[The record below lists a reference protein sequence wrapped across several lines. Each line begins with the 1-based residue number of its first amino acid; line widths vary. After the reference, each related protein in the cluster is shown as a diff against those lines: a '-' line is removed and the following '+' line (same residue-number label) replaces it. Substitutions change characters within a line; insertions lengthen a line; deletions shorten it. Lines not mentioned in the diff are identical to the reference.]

1 MVRMISIWMV
11 RASLTS
17 TQIMRN
23 EGESNVEVHCQNSE
37 DENRE
42 SDSSCDTSE
51 DSKRNRD
58 NKQEGHDEGVYRVE
72 ECHIDGVTERD

>member
-1 MVRMISIWMV
+1 
-11 RASLTS
+11 
-17 TQIMRN
+17 MRN
-23 EGESNVEVHCQNSE
+23 ERESNVEIHSQNSE

-42 SDSSCDTSE
+42 SDGSCDTSE

-58 NKQEGHDEGVYRVE
+58 NKQEGHDEGIYRVE